1 MSTTTGNFI
10 LYTRCSTEEQSKKG
24 NSHEYQADGIRHSG
38 VVRIGRMQEV
48 ACLSDTVTGTRFDNR
63 VAGLDSAYKL
73 CERQRGAVNYLFV
86 YRWDRLGR
94 DVADCF
100 DCIKRFRAVGVE
112 VNCPDEW
119 IDFGDPSYPLIL
131 SVKFGMAQ
139 SESMRISD
147 RTRDGVYQAQV
158 SGFWT
163 AHAPVG
169 YRKGPPRVVN
179 GKERKVCEFD
189 PGKAEIV
196 RKCFELYAAGTTKA
210 ELRKRYADQ
219 LGLQKSHFVRFF
231 HNPFYCGLIYVKAH
245 RSNPARIV
253 PGQHPPLI
261 TRELFDQCQRVRD
274 DNAPPTLGKSWM
286 LNNTTVLEAF
296 YLKGVLKCP
305 DTGRNM
311 TAYNAKGKSGKRFPY
326 YASQKIRGGIN
337 IPVGRAHNL
346 ISLALAGLRISPD
359 HYAEICAE
367 INRQLADR
375 ISAATKE
382 VESARKGLERTR
394 TRLSNIA
401 MEFADGNL
409 SADEYR
415 GMKSAIDADAVNFE
429 KQLLDAESRMQSND
443 DTISRVLE
451 LLSGI
456 DTVFAA
462 SSPDYKNRILRAVFP
477 QGVFIDVVSGKVR
490 TPCLNEIIRE
500 LCSKSISCA
509 VLEIEEGSTFD
520 SQPLRGGCADKYRTH
535 LNALKLLF
543 AA

>member
-24 NSHEYQADGIRHSG
+24 NSHEYQADGIRRSG
-38 VVRIGRMQEV
+38 VVRVGRMQEV
-48 ACLSDTVTGTRFDNR
+48 ALLSDTVTGTRFDNR

-73 CERQRGAVNYLFV
+73 CERQRGTVKYLFV

-119 IDFGDPSYPLIL
+119 IDFTDPSYPLIL

-169 YRKGPPRVVN
+169 YRKGPARVVG

-189 PGKAEIV
+189 PAKSDTV
-196 RKCFELYAAGTTKA
+196 RQCFERYAAGETKA
-210 ELRKRYADQ
+210 DLQKKYMKA
-219 LGLQKSHFVRFF
+219 LGLQKSHFVRMF

-245 RSNPARIV
+245 RSYPAQVV
-253 PGQHPPLI
+253 PGQHPALI
-261 TRELFDQCQRVRD
+261 SRELFDQCQRMRD
-274 DNAPPTLGKSWM
+274 ETAAPTLGKSWSQ
-286 LNNTTVLEAF
+286 NTASQEAF

-305 DTGRNM
+305 ISGRNM
-311 TAYNAKGKSGKRFPY
+311 TAYNAKGKSGRRFPY
-326 YASQKIRGGIN
+326 YASQKIRGGVN
-337 IPVGRAHNL
+337 IPTGRAHHM
-346 ISLALAGLRISPD
+346 IAMALAGLRISPE

-367 INRQLADR
+367 INRQFADR

-382 VESARKGLERTR
+382 VNAARAGLERTR
-394 TRLSNIA
+394 SRLNNIA
-401 MEFADGNL
+401 IQFADGNL
-409 SADEYR
+409 TPDEYR
-415 GMKSAIDADAVNFE
+415 TMKAGFDADVVAYE
-429 KQLLDAESRMQSND
+429 KKVVEAEALMQSND

-451 LLSGI
+451 LLTGI
-456 DTVFAA
+456 DTIFAA
-462 SSPDYKNRILRAVFP
+462 ASPVYKNRILRAVFP
-477 QGVFIDVVSGKVR
+477 EGVFIDIESGKVQ

-509 VLEIEEGSTFD
+509 VLEIEKGQTFD